1 MITVDITM
9 PIHIL
14 NILVLIVVLNAVL
27 YRPVRKILAER
38 KVKIETLNSDIENF
52 HKNAALRAEQF
63 DQKLNDARR
72 KAKHEFDTA
81 RSEAQSAGAETL
93 KKIREESD
101 KTKADQLKTVA
112 GEVQAAEQALKGQIE
127 GFATEMAVKVLGR
140 AL

>member
-27 YRPVRKILAER
+27 YRPIRKILAER
-38 KVKIETLNSDIENF
+38 KVKIASLSSDIENF
-52 HKNAALRAEQF
+52 HKNAALRADEF

-72 KAKHEFDTA
+72 RAKHEFDTA
-81 RSEAQSAGAETL
+81 RNEAQVAGAETV

-101 KTKADQLKTVA
+101 KAKAEQLKAVSA
-112 GEVQAAEQALKGQIE
+112 DVQAAEKTLKGQVE
-127 GFATEMAVKVLGR
+127 EFATEMAGKVLGR

>member
-38 KVKIETLNSDIENF
+38 KVRIASLGSDIENF
-52 HKNAALRAEQF
+52 HKNAALRSEQF
-63 DQKLNDARR
+63 NQKLTEARR
-72 KAKHEFDTA
+72 RAKQEFDTA
-81 RSEAQSAGAETL
+81 RAEAQAAGAETL

-101 KTKADQLKTVA
+101 KAKADQLRKVA
-112 GEVQAAEQALKGQIE
+112 ADVQAAEGTLKGQIE
-127 GFATEMAVKVLGR
+127 GFATDMAVKILGR

>member
-38 KVKIETLNSDIENF
+38 KVKIANLNSDIDEF

-72 KAKHEFDTA
+72 KAKSEFDTA
-81 RSEAQSAGAETL
+81 KNEAQTAGAESL
-93 KKIREESD
+93 KKIRETSD
-101 KTKADQLKTVA
+101 KAKADQLRTVA
-112 GEVQAAEQALKGQIE
+112 SDVQAAEQSLKGQIE
-127 GFATEMAVKVLGR
+127 GFATEMAGKVLGR